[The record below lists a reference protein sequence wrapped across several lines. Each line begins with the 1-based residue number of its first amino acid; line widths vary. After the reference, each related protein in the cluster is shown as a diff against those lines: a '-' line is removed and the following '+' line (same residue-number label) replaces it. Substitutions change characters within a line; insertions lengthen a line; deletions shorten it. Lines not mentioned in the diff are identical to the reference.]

1 MLAFLQYLIALV
13 IVEFADAAAAPGA
26 RPDYTG
32 IVVVVVGVSLAARVA
47 GAMLARTTPE
57 GDTRDGVARVLFL
70 AALGRIA
77 SLAALHVA
85 AGSLAGVRLVE
96 VLGVERWAIVPR
108 FVQMAPFLAM
118 VAGIAWG
125 LHPATDALR
134 VGPRT
139 AARAIA
145 SEFRNALLPLVS
157 LVLLVGMEDL
167 FRLSTPATPVGRALT
182 ILRSLPALHVL
193 FWLAIVFAGLLA
205 TPFILRLAVR
215 ARPLPDGPVRQRLE
229 AYSRRVGFRCRDILV
244 WPADKDVLN
253 AAVIGAFPRFR
264 YVLIT
269 EGLLTTL
276 REEEIEAVFA
286 HEAGHARRGHVLLFF
301 GFTSV
306 VALAGLVPGAAGAID
321 AILAPLPPLVRT
333 LVFVLVWLGVVFG
346 WISRRF
352 EQEADVFGIDTL
364 PLAPGE
370 TDPAR
375 HPFAQAMERVGVEAG
390 AIREVTGWRH
400 FSIADR
406 VAFVRSYIADE
417 SVRKSWKRSIATLR
431 WTLLLVIGGFAVAAA
446 VRVPVEVRAARAM
459 WEQRAEPQGLLL
471 ATLHEGLLT
480 SDPGR
485 RADVFA
491 DAAVFAQASGR
502 LDDAARFLRESV
514 ALGERKLVVLS
525 AYAIVLETRGRPA
538 GARLVWSE
546 IAARPDADPR
556 LAELARTRAAAGEP
570 R

>member
-13 IVEFADAAAAPGA
+13 IVEFADATVGVRA
-26 RPDYTG
+26 RPDFTG
-32 IVVVVVGVSLAARVA
+32 ILLVVVGVTLVARVA
-47 GAMLARTTPE
+47 GAMLARTASTK
-57 GDTRDGVARVLFL
+57 DTRAGVARVLFL
-70 AALGRIA
+70 GTLGRVA

-85 AGSLAGVRLVE
+85 SGDLAGVRVVE
-96 VLGVERWAIVPR
+96 ALGVEQWAIVPR
-108 FVQMAPFLAM
+108 FLQMAPFLAM

-125 LHPATDALR
+125 LQPATAALR

-139 AARAIA
+139 AGRAIA
-145 SEFRNALLPLVS
+145 SEFRNALLPLAS

-167 FRLSTPATPVGRALT
+167 FRLSTPATPVGRALV

-193 FWLAIVFAGLLA
+193 FWLAVVFAGLLA

-215 ARPLPDGPVRQRLE
+215 ARPLPDGPVRRRLE
-229 AYSRRVGFRCRDILV
+229 AYSRRVGFRCRDILL

-269 EGLLTTL
+269 EGLLATL
-276 REEEIEAVFA
+276 REEEVEAVFA

-301 GFTSV
+301 GFTAV
-306 VALAGLVPGAAGAID
+306 FALAGLVPGAAGAFD
-321 AILAPLPPLVRT
+321 AVLAPLPPIARA
-333 LVFVLVWLGVVFG
+333 LVFVFVWLGLVFG

-352 EQEADVFGIDTL
+352 EQEADVFGIETL

-375 HPFAQAMERVGVEAG
+375 HPFAQAMERIGAEVG

-406 VAFVRSYIADE
+406 VAFVRSYVADE
-417 SVRKSWKRSIATLR
+417 SVRRSWKRSIATLR
-431 WTLLLVIGGFAVAAA
+431 WTLLLLIGGFAVAAA
-446 VRVPVEVRAARAM
+446 VRVPAEVQAARVM
-459 WEQRAEPQGLLL
+459 WERRAEPQGLLL
-471 ATLHEGLLT
+471 ATLHEGLAT
-480 SDPGR
+480 DDPQR
-485 RADVFA
+485 RAQIFTLAAAFA
-491 DAAVFAQASGR
+491 GAMGR
-502 LDDAARFLRESV
+502 DDDATRLLRESV
-514 ALGERKLVVLS
+514 ALGDRRPAALA
-525 AYAIVLETRGRPA
+525 AYAAALERARRPA
-538 GARLVWSE
+538 GARLVWAE
-546 IAARPDADPR
+546 IAANPDADPR
-556 LAELARTRAAAGEP
+556 LVELARARAAAGP

>member
-1 MLAFLQYLIALV
+1 VRASAPHAMLAFLQYLIALV
-13 IVEFADAAAAPGA
+13 IVEFADATVGFTA
-26 RPDYTG
+26 RPDFTG
-32 IVVVVVGVSLAARVA
+32 ILLVVVGVTLAARVA
-47 GAMLARTTPE
+47 GAMLARTASTK
-57 GDTRDGVARVLFL
+57 DTRAGVARVLFL
-70 AALGRIA
+70 GTLGRVA

-85 AGSLAGVRLVE
+85 SGDLAGVRVVE
-96 VLGVERWAIVPR
+96 ALGVEQWAIVPR
-108 FVQMAPFLAM
+108 FLQMAPFLAM

-125 LHPATDALR
+125 LQPATAALR

-139 AARAIA
+139 AGRAIA
-145 SEFRNALLPLVS
+145 AEFRNALLPLAS

-167 FRLSTPATPVGRALT
+167 FRLSTPATPAGRALV

-193 FWLAIVFAGLLA
+193 FWLAVVFAGLLA

-215 ARPLPDGPVRQRLE
+215 ARPLPDGPVRRRLE
-229 AYSRRVGFRCRDILV
+229 AYSRRVGFRCRDILL

-269 EGLLTTL
+269 EGLLETL
-276 REEEIEAVFA
+276 REEEVEAVFA

-306 VALAGLVPGAAGAID
+306 FALAGLVPGAAGALD
-321 AILAPLPPLVRT
+321 AVLAPLPPIARA
-333 LVFVLVWLGVVFG
+333 LVFVFVWLGLVFG

-375 HPFAQAMERVGVEAG
+375 HPFAQAMERIGAEVG

-406 VAFVRSYIADE
+406 VAFVRSYVADE
-417 SVRKSWKRSIATLR
+417 SVRRSWKRSIATLR
-431 WTLLLVIGGFAVAAA
+431 WTLLLLIGGFAIAAA
-446 VRVPVEVRAARAM
+446 VRVPAEVQAARVM
-459 WEQRAEPQGLLL
+459 WE
-471 ATLHEGLLT
+471 
-480 SDPGR
+480 R
-485 RADVFA
+485 RAQCFA
-491 DAAVFAQASGR
+491 LAAGYAGALGRDEDATR
-502 LDDAARFLRESV
+502 LLRESV
-514 ALGERKLVVLS
+514 ALGDRRSAALA
-525 AYAIVLETRGRPA
+525 AYAAALERARRPA
-538 GARLVWSE
+538 GARLVWAE
-546 IAARPDADPR
+546 IAADPGADPR
-556 LAELARTRAAAGEP
+556 LVELARARAAAGP

>member
-13 IVEFADAAAAPGA
+13 IVEFADATVGVNA
-26 RPDYTG
+26 RPDFTG
-32 IVVVVVGVSLAARVA
+32 ILLVVVGVTLAARVA
-47 GAMLARTTPE
+47 GAMLARTASAT
-57 GDTRDGVARVLFL
+57 DTRAGVARVLFL
-70 AALGRIA
+70 GTLGRVA

-85 AGSLAGVRLVE
+85 SGDLAGVRVVE
-96 VLGVERWAIVPR
+96 TLGAEQWAIIPR
-108 FVQMAPFLAM
+108 FLQMAPFLAM

-125 LHPATDALR
+125 LHPATAALR
-134 VGPRT
+134 LGPRT
-139 AARAIA
+139 AGRAVA
-145 SEFRNALLPLVS
+145 AEFRNALLPLVS

-167 FRLSTPATPVGRALT
+167 FRLSTPATPAGRALL

-193 FWLAIVFAGLLA
+193 FWLAILFAAVLA

-215 ARPLPDGPVRQRLE
+215 ARPLPDGPVRRRLE
-229 AYSRRVGFRCRDILV
+229 AYSRRVGFRCRDILL

-269 EGLLTTL
+269 EGLLATL
-276 REEEIEAVFA
+276 REEEVEAVFA

-306 VALAGLVPGAAGAID
+306 FALAGLVPGAAGAFD
-321 AILAPLPPLVRT
+321 AVLAPLPPIARALAF
-333 LVFVLVWLGVVFG
+333 VFVWLGLVLG

-352 EQEADVFGIDTL
+352 EQEADVFGIETL

-375 HPFAQAMERVGVEAG
+375 HPFAQAMERIGAEVG

-406 VAFVRSYIADE
+406 VAFVRSYVADE
-417 SVRKSWKRSIATLR
+417 SVRRSWRRSIATLR
-431 WTLLLVIGGFAVAAA
+431 WTLLLLIGGFAVAAA
-446 VRVPVEVRAARAM
+446 VRVPAEVQAARAM
-459 WEQRAEPQGLLL
+459 WERRAEPQGLLL
-471 ATLHEGLLT
+471 ATLHEGLAT
-480 SDPGR
+480 DDREGR
-485 RADVFA
+485 AQFFTL
-491 DAAVFAQASGR
+491 AAGYAGAMGR
-502 LDDAARFLRESV
+502 DDDATRLLREAA
-514 ALGERKLVVLS
+514 ALGDRRPKALA
-525 AYAIVLETRGRPA
+525 AYAAALERARRPA
-538 GARLVWSE
+538 GARLVWAE
-546 IAARPDADPR
+546 IAAHPDADPR
-556 LAELARTRAAAGEP
+556 LVELARARAAEGP